1 MEFNCASGGDQQSVG
16 RTMILSNARLET
28 NGYRQEIIEKVVWLM
43 ELLCAIADDSYL
55 TTRVALKGGTAL
67 NLFHFNLPRLSVD
80 ADLNYIGAV
89 DRETMLEERPD
100 VENRM
105 KLLFER
111 MGLKM
116 IRYPKQHAGGKMVW
130 RYPSRFGNQGNI
142 AVDLNFMYRIPLLP
156 IEHRE
161 SIVVAGQ
168 QVKNLPV
175 LDIHELAAGKLTALL
190 ERQTGRDFFDVNEL
204 FQYPEIDPH
213 KLRIIFVL
221 YAAMC
226 SKKNML
232 NITLDDM
239 TVDYKDLK
247 NKLIPVMKKHFS
259 DGFASTDDWVTHMI
273 NNVRHVFNTLLPFTS
288 AEKAFIRA
296 IRNGAGIKPELFIR
310 DSRLID
316 FNAIKKHPALLW
328 AEMKMK

>member
-116 IRYPKQHAGGKMVW
+116 IRYPKQHAGGKM
-130 RYPSRFGNQGNI
+130 
-142 AVDLNFMYRIPLLP
+142 
-156 IEHRE
+156 
-161 SIVVAGQ
+161 
-168 QVKNLPV
+168 
-175 LDIHELAAGKLTALL
+175 
-190 ERQTGRDFFDVNEL
+190 
-204 FQYPEIDPH
+204 
-213 KLRIIFVL
+213 
-221 YAAMC
+221 
-226 SKKNML
+226 
-232 NITLDDM
+232 
-239 TVDYKDLK
+239 
-247 NKLIPVMKKHFS
+247 
-259 DGFASTDDWVTHMI
+259 
-273 NNVRHVFNTLLPFTS
+273 
-288 AEKAFIRA
+288 
-296 IRNGAGIKPELFIR
+296 
-310 DSRLID
+310 
-316 FNAIKKHPALLW
+316 
-328 AEMKMK
+328 